1 MVQQQSLSSESPAA
15 LLNHLLRSGG
25 LQSGRFNSQQSNQ
38 NPGLSEGFLA
48 SLAELASA
56 NPGISDGIGNGL
68 SGYGLGGGG
77 GAFDWPTGL
86 GSSSNAQEP
95 QPSTSSYSFPYVL
108 IHLSPCLLTSSH
120 IGRGGDD
127 GPNWL
132 DFLSVPPPN
141 SVNGI
146 PPLPLHNP
154 QHPHPHPHHP
164 GSFLNQRNFST
175 GPVSGSGYSPSLSP
189 AFGGLSHLNIS
200 RFPGSEDPRSIRR
213 QISRDNTYS
222 PWASD
227 ASSQSG
233 RSDSSMSMFRPSQ
246 NVYSERDRRLEI
258 EGASPGASGGVRN
271 ILP

>member
-1 MVQQQSLSSESPAA
+1 MVQQQSLSSESRAA
-15 LLNHLLRSGG
+15 LLNLIRSGS

-38 NPGLSEGFLA
+38 SSGPSQGFLA
-48 SLAELASA
+48 SLAELVSA
-56 NPGISDGIGNGL
+56 NPGISDGVGNGL

-77 GAFDWPTGL
+77 GAFDWPAGL

-95 QPSTSSYSFPYVL
+95 QPSTSSSSFPYVL
-108 IHLSPCLLTSSH
+108 THSPPCLLTSSH
-120 IGRGGDD
+120 IGRGGD
-127 GPNWL
+127 GGTSWL
-132 DFLSVPPPN
+132 DFLSSSQPN

-200 RFPGSEDPRSIRR
+200 RFSGSEDPRSIRR
-213 QISRDNTYS
+213 HIPRDNTYS
-222 PWASD
+222 PWQVTLA
-227 ASSQSG
+227 
-233 RSDSSMSMFRPSQ
+233 
-246 NVYSERDRRLEI
+246 VI
-258 EGASPGASGGVRN
+258 VGGHIRA
-271 ILP
+271 